1 MGHLNRLLRPICGFT
16 NSAFGYLIK
25 FDTQDYQILS
35 SEGINAQN
43 DPLLSS
49 FNQDLVKEKDI
60 SIAKLKKLPSY
71 KLLEEKHGLKAVSIL
86 DYDADTKLILFS
98 NEEGAYKKP
107 GIDLI
112 VKFIDAYKESAC
124 TVAPSDTGE
133 ERQVKE
139 LEKSEEKFRMLVNTA
154 NDLIFILN
162 GFGYFSMVNS
172 NGALALGYSPADM
185 IGKHFLEY
193 IEPQDAAKI
202 ADAFQRIISSD
213 DVTIF
218 EANFITKLS
227 TRVTFEI
234 HSKPLK
240 TDGEITGMISIGRD
254 ITDRIKDEAKLKELN
269 QKLIEANRIISI
281 ERERAKNKIT
291 VMEELNKLKGEFIS
305 NVSHEL
311 RTPLASIVG
320 FAETILSD
328 HDLSKEMI
336 IDFTNIIL
344 TEGKRLAKLINEVL
358 DFSKL
363 ESGEEELKEVTFN
376 IVELMQSITE
386 SFSKQLNEKE
396 ITLSTDYPPN
406 GIMLKGDKDR
416 LAKAFGNLI
425 SNAVKFNNTGG
436 RITIITQQ
444 IQNEIE
450 ISISDTGIGIATK
463 DIPNLFQKFNK
474 ISRPGTQIPGA
485 GFGLVTVKQIIDI
498 HKGLI
503 KVTSELNKGTTI
515 IIRLPKQI

>member
-1 MGHLNRLLRPICGFT
+1 MGHLQGLLKTICGFAEAD
-16 NSAFGYLIK
+16 SAYLIK
-25 FDTQDYQILS
+25 FDTEGDQLISISGILNS
-35 SEGINAQN
+35 G
-43 DPLLSS
+43 DLLLSE
-49 FNQDLVKEKDI
+49 FNSALCQIDPI
-60 SIAKLKKLPSY
+60 TPAKMKKLPSY
-71 KLLEEKHGLKAVSIL
+71 LNLSGKYGFKDVSIL
-86 DYDADTKLILFS
+86 DYPGNRKIILLSLKAGVFKKGRLALINQFILSFGENS
-98 NEEGAYKKP
+98 GFDKP
-107 GIDLI
+107 G
-112 VKFIDAYKESAC
+112 
-124 TVAPSDTGE
+124 APSE
-133 ERQVKE
+133 ERGVRE
-139 LEKSEEKFRMLVNTA
+139 LEKSEEKFRMLVDTA

-162 GFGYFSMVNS
+162 GFGYFSMVNK

-202 ADAFQRIISSD
+202 AEAFQRIINSE

-227 TRVTFEI
+227 TRLTFEI
-234 HSKPLK
+234 HAKPLK

-254 ITDRIKDEAKLKELN
+254 ISGRLKDEAKQKELN

-291 VMEELNKLKGEFIS
+291 VLEELNKLKGEFIS

-328 HDLSKEMI
+328 RDLPKEMI
-336 IDFTNIIL
+336 LDFTGIIL

-363 ESGEEELKEVTFN
+363 ESGEEELKTVTLN
-376 IVELMQSITE
+376 IVDLLDSTIQSFE
-386 SFSKQLNEKE
+386 KQIKEKA
-396 ITLSTDYPPN
+396 IIISADYPDEGVN
-406 GIMLKGDKDR
+406 IKADKER
-416 LAKAFGNLI
+416 LVKALSNIL
-425 SNAVKFNNTGG
+425 SNAIKFNNRDG
-436 RITIITQQ
+436 RITIIVQD
-444 IQNEIE
+444 IKNEVE
-450 ISISDTGIGIATK
+450 ISISDTGIGIAPK
-463 DIPNLFQKFNK
+463 DIPNLFQKFGK
-474 ISRPGTQIPGA
+474 INRPGTQIPGA
-485 GFGLVTVKQIIDI
+485 GFGLVTVKQIVDM

-515 IIRLPKQI
+515 IIRLPK